1 MALMQA
7 MVDNPKLIE
16 RPIIIKYLFIKNP
29 NYQKP
34 KEMTNARQKS
44 AVATGSFKGF

>member
-1 MALMQA
+1 MKKTI
-7 MVDNPKLIE
+7 VFID
-16 RPIIIKYLFIKNP
+16 KYLFIKNP

-44 AVATGSFKGF
+44 AGAINSFKGF